1 MKYRTYQNSD
11 LSISLLGLGCMR
23 LPKIDP
29 NKSDIDEAAAQEM
42 VDYAY
47 EHGINYFDTAHMY
60 HDGASEEFM
69 GRALKKFD
77 RKSYFLATKMPVW
90 MAESKEDI
98 AKIFDLQL
106 KRLQTDYF
114 DFYLVHSLNVGHYQQ
129 MKEFGVYE
137 FLKQKKEEG
146 VIRHLGFS
154 FHDKPELLEQ
164 ICEEYEWDFAQIQL
178 NYLDWEMQNA
188 KRQYEILQAHHL
200 PCIVMEPVRGG
211 TLANL

>member
-1 MKYRTYQNSD
+1 
-11 LSISLLGLGCMR
+11 
-23 LPKIDP
+23 
-29 NKSDIDEAAAQEM
+29 
-42 VDYAY
+42 
-47 EHGINYFDTAHMY
+47 
-60 HDGASEEFM
+60 
-69 GRALKKFD
+69 
-77 RKSYFLATKMPVW
+77 
-90 MAESKEDI
+90 
-98 AKIFDLQL
+98 
-106 KRLQTDYF
+106 
-114 DFYLVHSLNVGHYQQ
+114 

-211 TLANL
+211 TLANPCEKSNQIDQHFLFIQSDTKIAVSTHQ

>member
-1 MKYRTYQNSD
+1 
-11 LSISLLGLGCMR
+11 
-23 LPKIDP
+23 
-29 NKSDIDEAAAQEM
+29 
-42 VDYAY
+42 
-47 EHGINYFDTAHMY
+47 
-60 HDGASEEFM
+60 
-69 GRALKKFD
+69 
-77 RKSYFLATKMPVW
+77 MPVW

-211 TLANL
+211 TLANPCEKSNQIFKAANPERSVASWALRYAATLPNVMTVLSGMSNMEQLQDNLSTICLLYTSDAADE